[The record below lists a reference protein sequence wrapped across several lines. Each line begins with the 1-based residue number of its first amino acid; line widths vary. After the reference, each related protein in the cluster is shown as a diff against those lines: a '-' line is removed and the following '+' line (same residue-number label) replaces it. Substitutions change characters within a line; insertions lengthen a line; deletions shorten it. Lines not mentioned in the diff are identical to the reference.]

1 MTMSLKRFKDCDCI
15 CHRGGVIV
23 HVVACCD
30 EYVPDYLRPKQKP
43 QPEKPK
49 DSD

>member
-1 MTMSLKRFKDCDCI
+1 MTVSLKRFKDCDCI
-15 CHRGGVIV
+15 CHKGGVIV

-30 EYVPDYLRPKQKP
+30 AYLPDRLKPKQKP
-43 QPEKPK
+43 KTEKTK